1 MVPQSLGKAL
11 RLVSATALPL
21 HSLHSTENYRQ
32 PPQGVR
38 PRGSSI
44 EERKRERFTTT
55 DCKLLKTK
63 AEKKKKMFKWKIVE
77 SEASRAGSAG
87 GRRRVHWASAQGG
100 LGEVLLGAGGCANK
114 TLAGH
119 HRKSRR
125 EGPEKLKK
133 KKKNRKCFFKFFFKS
148 QHLLSQ
154 PELQASARHL
164 LRAADSAPPEV
175 CPKWH
180 RISRESNRSDGRFVP
195 RCTPDSAPRKS
206 LPEPPETGRSWRGQR
221 QGSKKKKKVKTT
233 SIICHLRAFCFF
245 CYPTLRRYQTITV
258 CSALAHPPFPH
269 RVLFH
274 KKTFYYGSAKILE
287 NANRKSRFLQP
298 ETPPAFVNEPDLR
311 SVISSLR
318 LCIFLL
324 FSSQNI

>member
-1 MVPQSLGKAL
+1 MRAIGATAGLFPGAPPTQRLGKACLSHL
-11 RLVSATALPL
+11 RQVEA
-21 HSLHSTENYRQ
+21 
-32 PPQGVR
+32 GVDR
-38 PRGSSI
+38 
-44 EERKRERFTTT
+44 
-55 DCKLLKTK
+55 D
-63 AEKKKKMFKWKIVE
+63 
-77 SEASRAGSAG
+77 RA
-87 GRRRVHWASAQGG
+87 
-100 LGEVLLGAGGCANK
+100 
-114 TLAGH
+114 
-119 HRKSRR
+119 
-125 EGPEKLKK
+125 P
-133 KKKNRKCFFKFFFKS
+133 
-148 QHLLSQ
+148 
-154 PELQASARHL
+154 
-164 LRAADSAPPEV
+164 
-175 CPKWH
+175 
-180 RISRESNRSDGRFVP
+180 
-195 RCTPDSAPRKS
+195 
-206 LPEPPETGRSWRGQR
+206 
-221 QGSKKKKKVKTT
+221 KKKKKVKTT